1 MDKQPDTHPQD
12 EHHIAGCAT
21 CQARF
26 ALEGLDVN
34 LEKVWQGVVAGVWS
48 RPVSRTERLLGSLL
62 HSPGLARALLTTPSL
77 LPSWLLA
84 TAAVLT
90 VGVFFTYSTGQ
101 PWVAL
106 LAPALAGA
114 SIAYAYGPG
123 IDPAFEL
130 AQSLPVSHRTVLLVR
145 AFTVFALN
153 ALLGLAASLVAGELS
168 LLTASWLI
176 PMSAVSALALTISL
190 LSHSANT
197 GVFAAFSGWALIVL
211 GGRVA
216 TEQWAAA
223 VTDATLM
230 PFYLL
235 VAALMTVVILRLAD
249 ESDRR
254 KANWR

>member
-1 MDKQPDTHPQD
+1 MDNRPDNHPQD
-12 EHHIAGCAT
+12 EHHIAGCAC
-21 CQARF
+21 CQAQF
-26 ALEGLDVN
+26 ALEGLAVD
-34 LEKVWQGVVAGVWS
+34 LQKVWRAVATEVWS
-48 RPVSRTERLLGSLL
+48 RPVSLAERLLGCLVR
-62 HSPGLARALLTTPSL
+62 SPGLARALLTTPSL

-84 TAAVLT
+84 TALVLA
-90 VGVFFTYSTGQ
+90 VGVLFTYTTGQ

-114 SIAYAYGPG
+114 GIAYAYGPG

-130 AQSLPVSHRTVLLVR
+130 AQSMPVSHRAVLLAR

-153 ALLGLAASLVAGELS
+153 ALLGLAASLFAGELS
-168 LLTASWLI
+168 LLTVSWLI
-176 PMSAVSALALTISL
+176 PMSAVSALALTISI

-216 TEQWAAA
+216 TAQWAAA

-230 PFYLL
+230 PIYLL
-235 VAALMTVVILRLAD
+235 VAALMTVVILRLTD
-249 ESDRR
+249 KPDKR
-254 KANWR
+254 KIEWL

>member
-1 MDKQPDTHPQD
+1 M
-12 EHHIAGCAT
+12 
-21 CQARF
+21 
-26 ALEGLDVN
+26 N
-34 LEKVWQGVVAGVWS
+34 LERVWQGVVAGVR
-48 RPVSRTERLLGSLL
+48 RPVSRTRLLGSLL
-62 HSPGLARALLTTPSL
+62 HSPGLARAPDH
-77 LPSWLLA
+77 A
-84 TAAVLT
+84 VAAAVMAAGDR
-90 VGVFFTYSTGQ
+90 VGGVSPSFTYSTGQ

-106 LAPALAGA
+106 WRRPAGA
-114 SIAYAYGPG
+114 SIAYAGPG